1 MLVYQRVTF
10 TLQRSPQLDMAWLN
24 SAEPAQEIWLDP
36 GGLLAVRGALVHQGW
51 KLSLGTGTA
60 RFGMIGMEFPP
71 IFISNLEETARKE
84 RSTRKISRMMSTYV
98 HCPDRVVVT
107 FLCLIHGD
115 IFRLPFWGS
124 TNNPAIQGANWTN
137 QWADES
143 YHWQS
148 KGRLCRAASKLE
160 PFKSAF

>member
-10 TLQRSPQLDMAWLN
+10 T
-24 SAEPAQEIWLDP
+24 AEPGRLKSGWILVDCWP
-36 GGLLAVRGALVHQGW
+36 HSWGALVHQGW
-51 KLSLGTGTA
+51 KLSLGTWDCLWDDWDGVSP
-60 RFGMIGMEFPP
+60 FF
-71 IFISNLEETARKE
+71 FISNLEETARKE
-84 RSTRKISRMMSTYV
+84 RSTRKISRMMSTYI